1 LADQDPP
8 QRPPIPLKMR
18 TEEFSVPNP
27 AFLPGPILTLSPEEI
42 ARFFVRVR
50 REQDDTERWDVRLDA
65 ALREI
70 LERANDFVPS
80 ESGGILLDD
89 PRAKL
94 AGSPAP
100 RLTFIAAFGPGGENL
115 LGKRVPSDRG
125 FAGQIYRSGRP
136 FPTDA
141 LAPEDPMVQA
151 AVGTELRTLIG
162 VPVIVGE
169 SICGVLYLA
178 NRRSGGSYVPRDKE
192 LLRIFAAYMS
202 SSIQNALD
210 AIRARALARVD
221 DLTGLFN
228 SRYFHTRLE
237 DEIVRA
243 DRDNSELSML
253 FIDLDRFKT
262 VNDRFGHLAGSW
274 TLQKV
279 ARLLAENAPPAA
291 VLARYGGDEFVVI
304 LPGSNLQRAKGGHRR
319 HDLLRRRLGH
329 QRHHAAAAHLG
340 VARRGVV
347 PRAPGPGRLAPATG
361 EHLPA
366 PGRFSDVP
374 GQGQRPQPRRV
385 RRGRRI
391 NRSGPTKANEPR
403 RPIQIDRPRGSR
415 GRRDRRLLVQR
426 RDAGH
431 QQDAGGEGARADLIL
446 TGADQAAQQID
457 PGGARHRRM
466 NKGVLRGVRSGKRS
480 TVVVDVAGGI
490 SHNHT
495 HRPPQ
500 KKS

>member
-1 LADQDPP
+1 MADQDPP

-304 LPGSNLQRAKGGHRR
+304 LPGSNLQRAKQTAET
-319 HDLLRRRLGH
+319 LRAIIADTTFFD
-329 QRHHAAAAHLG
+329 AASGTSDTTPLPRISASLG
-340 VARRGVV
+340 VASYREHL
-347 PRAPGPGRLAPATG
+347 APGGSHQRRENIFLRLADSAMYR
-361 EHLPA
+361 A
-366 PGRFSDVP
+366 
-374 GQGQRPQPRRV
+374 
-385 RRGRRI
+385 
-391 NRSGPTKANEPR
+391 KAN
-403 RPIQIDRPRGSR
+403 
-415 GRRDRRLLVQR
+415 GRNRVES
-426 RDAGH
+426 AE
-431 QQDAGGEGARADLIL
+431 AEE
-446 TGADQAAQQID
+446 
-457 PGGARHRRM
+457 
-466 NKGVLRGVRSGKRS
+466 
-480 TVVVDVAGGI
+480 
-490 SHNHT
+490 
-495 HRPPQ
+495 
-500 KKS
+500 